1 MKNSFIKDVLQ
12 FILSFS
18 FTLYIITYLFK
29 IPQYLTNQNPLVY
42 EYYYKNFSKNIILD
56 FVLVYLYL
64 QVCNFVIRILK
75 INSNILEI
83 LCVIIVTSLLT
94 GSFCYYYLTMK
105 KTSDFFSKWF
115 HSVKYISI
123 VYDVILLVFTYLSLK
138 YLKTTVHL

>member
-1 MKNSFIKDVLQ
+1 MQNTFIKGMLQ
-12 FILSFS
+12 YILSFS
-18 FTLYIITYLFK
+18 FTLYVVTYLLK
-29 IPQYLTNQNPLVY
+29 IPQYLTNQNPLVD

-64 QVCNFVIRILK
+64 QVCKFVIHILK

-115 HSVKYISI
+115 HSVKYLSI

-138 YLKTTVHL
+138 YLKMTVHL